1 MTSEQYG
8 KKMYKC
14 KKCNFKACKNTLLDK
29 HLKKEHDKNTKENID
44 ICQEKPEN
52 VDKLR
57 TKNCFV
63 VLQKMKKI
71 ENYVAKHFE
80 VEKHSQ
86 RYKCEHCDFMTKNL
100 KELEKH
106 KKEENNKEFD
116 DLYKRPIENVQPEK
130 NGETSALDQWESTTN
145 VHLYWKTNNM
155 S

>member
-1 MTSEQYG
+1 MKTSSFRGAGTQW
-8 KKMYKC
+8 
-14 KKCNFKACKNTLLDK
+14 
-29 HLKKEHDKNTKENID
+29 
-44 ICQEKPEN
+44 
-52 VDKLR
+52 KLR

-106 KKEENNKEFD
+106 KKEENNKEF
-116 DLYKRPIENVQPEK
+116 
-130 NGETSALDQWESTTN
+130 
-145 VHLYWKTNNM
+145 
-155 S
+155 

>member
-1 MTSEQYG
+1 MKIHSLAN
-8 KKMYKC
+8 K
-14 KKCNFKACKNTLLDK
+14 NIISNDFFFKTKPKNK
-29 HLKKEHDKNTKENID
+29 IS
-44 ICQEKPEN
+44 
-52 VDKLR
+52 
-57 TKNCFV
+57 
-63 VLQKMKKI
+63 KI

-130 NGETSALDQWESTTN
+130 NGETSALDQ
-145 VHLYWKTNNM
+145 
-155 S
+155 